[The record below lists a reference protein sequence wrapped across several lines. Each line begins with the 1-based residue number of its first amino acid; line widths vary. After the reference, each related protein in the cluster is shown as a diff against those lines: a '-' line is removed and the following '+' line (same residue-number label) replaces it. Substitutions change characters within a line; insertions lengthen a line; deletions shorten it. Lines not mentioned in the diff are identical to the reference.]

1 MGVTGFTG
9 SAGTGSAITVVG
21 NATTLTQ
28 NLSNIT
34 FTGTGVTAVA
44 TGNNIT
50 INIAS
55 GPGSGNETLVWTVS
69 GDNRILTG
77 YKENSIT
84 KTVRTAAF
92 VSSKLQLTLA
102 TFTPILTA
110 APAPGTS
117 LNWDV
122 AATGF
127 SVSVTNPTDV
137 TDQYINSVTSITA
150 TAGSISAFSTF
161 IAGTRSNIPAGG
173 ISWTQIF
180 SSGGST
186 FIRPISTTITGGSV
200 SAQVGFSYHDG
211 SSTVSYPTPAT
222 WSINW
227 STPALTISL
236 SNLTGSTFL
245 QSYSSVAY
253 TISVTGIT
261 NASNYAH
268 SVTALGGTVSNATGS
283 GTFTFTAPLHKDN
296 AGSRTTSVQT
306 TFTRPIAVTGA
317 SYPVQVSVTSLNPS
331 ATFTYLSLWV
341 FTAGVSTIPTRSTYV
356 IGTGFQAGVTQ
367 LANLASSLVGSITNS
382 SGGPQALWF
391 AVKAT
396 ASQPTT
402 FKTGA
407 SAGLLSDVAAVTG
420 NTVDLQPDSPLS
432 GYVAVT
438 YNLYGIT
445 LQNGSTFVSIT

>member
-1 MGVTGFTG
+1 M
-9 SAGTGSAITVVG
+9 
-21 NATTLTQ
+21 
-28 NLSNIT
+28 
-34 FTGTGVTAVA
+34 TA
-44 TGNNIT
+44 
-50 INIAS
+50 S
-55 GPGSGNETLVWTVS
+55 
-69 GDNRILTG
+69 
-77 YKENSIT
+77 
-84 KTVRTAAF
+84 
-92 VSSKLQLTLA
+92 
-102 TFTPILTA
+102 
-110 APAPGTS
+110 PAPGAS

-137 TDQYINSVTSITA
+137 IDQYINSVTSITA

-161 IAGTRSNIPAGG
+161 IAGTKSNTPAGG

-180 SSGGST
+180 ASGGST
-186 FIRPISTTITGGSV
+186 FIRPVSTTITGGSV

-227 STPALTISL
+227 STPGLTISL
-236 SNLTGSTFL
+236 SNLTGLTFL

-261 NASNYAH
+261 NASNYVH

-317 SYPVQVSVTSLNPS
+317 SYTSLLSATSSNPS
-331 ATFTYLSLWV
+331 ATFTYPSLWV
-341 FTAGVSTIPTRSTYV
+341 FTAGASTIPIRSTFV
-356 IGTGFQAGVTQ
+356 TGTGFQAGVTQ

-420 NTVDLQPDSPLS
+420 NTVNLQPDSPLS